1 MRLALTSRFFSGR
14 VFAAALFCFLF
25 SPFAS
30 TSAVAEEEKVVSS
43 ETASE
48 AAPVPARAESQL
60 DTIRVLGASRFDL
73 TQPTA
78 PTRVSKKKL
87 EAMQTTN
94 VAEALKSAPGV
105 YVREEDGQGLRPNI
119 GLRGTNPD
127 RSKKIVILQDGI
139 LAGPAPY
146 SAPAA
151 YYTPSMLHTS
161 SLDVMSG
168 FTAVHYGPNS
178 IGGAVNYFTPELP
191 SFDVDYGFQH
201 KLDLG
206 YGSFG
211 TARAV
216 LATRGVLEDT
226 KLSYHLQI
234 ARVSTDGF
242 KKLDGGGPTG
252 FAQNDVLAKFRL
264 GSKWQ
269 IGFGF
274 ADELSHET
282 YLGLSQ
288 EDFDQSPYRR
298 YRASMKDE
306 MQWSHWRAQIDY
318 EDSFANGDSWSITG
332 YHRRFHRDWYRL
344 DRFRGAGSPSLR
356 EALNNPNSNT
366 LFYDILRGADTS
378 TVGSNGELVVFS
390 NDRKYLSQGLQFKW
404 VGEQKVPP
412 CFLICTA
419 SEDGKNSGDE
429 SSGAES
435 VGRHAYQRI
444 LRLHQDRIDR
454 DHTYDY
460 YEMLGGEMARTATP
474 SQTDRQNSEEAV
486 SWLLSSQDDFSLG
499 NWVFTAV
506 GRLESVNFEF
516 KDKLT
521 GLGKSRSDFVFVP
534 GVGALRKFGD
544 DFSARV
550 SVNRAVTVAGLDA
563 GGAERREEAI
573 NYELGFKY
581 FGGDQDLQ
589 ADLTLFYND
598 YQNLTGTCTAS
609 SGCASAALDSQL
621 NGGKARVAGAELR
634 LAEGW
639 MLGSV
644 WVPLEFNLTLIS
656 AAFENDFTPAT
667 PGDWGAGPVK
677 VGDPLPY
684 VPEAQYRVTVGADW
698 RKLSQEFTLTY
709 QSRTYDQSAQ
719 AGRVEI
725 PAFGVFDYSVAYRF
739 GAKPADDGST
749 GQHQLRLKLDN
760 ILGREYAVAARP
772 FGLRPGKPFS
782 ALLGYRLVF

>member
-1 MRLALTSRFFSGR
+1 MLLVPTSYARAGR
-14 VFAAALFCFLF
+14 AFVAALFCFTL
-25 SPFAS
+25 SAE
-30 TSAVAEEEKVVSS
+30 AVADEAVAATPAS
-43 ETASE
+43 ASE
-48 AAPVPARAESQL
+48 PTDSVEAADSADATQARAESRL
-60 DTIRVLGASRFDL
+60 ETIHVLGASRFDL

-94 VAEALKSAPGV
+94 VAEALRSAPGV

-139 LAGPAPY
+139 LASPAPY

-191 SFDVDYGFQH
+191 SLGTGYGLQH

-216 LATRGVLEDT
+216 VSTRGALEDT
-226 KLSYHLQI
+226 KLSYHLQV

-252 FAQNDVLAKFRL
+252 FGQNDVLAKFRL

-269 IGFGF
+269 IGFGY

-298 YRASMKDE
+298 YRSSARDE

-318 EDSFANGDSWSITG
+318 EDSFANGDTWVVTA

-344 DRFRGAGSPSLR
+344 DRFRGGGSPSIR
-356 EALNNPNSNT
+356 DALNNPGGNS
-366 LFYDILRGADTS
+366 LFYEILRGADTS

-390 NDRKYLSQGLQFKW
+390 NDRKYVSEGLQLKW
-404 VGEQKVPP
+404 VGEGT
-412 CFLICTA
+412 LA
-419 SEDGKNSGDE
+419 GE
-429 SSGAES
+429 SN
-435 VGRHAYQRI
+435 RHSYQRI
-444 LRLHQDRIDR
+444 LRLHHDRIDR

-460 YEMLGGEMARTATP
+460 YEMLGGDMVRTATP
-474 SQTDRQNSEEAV
+474 TQTDRQNSEEAV

-499 NWVFTAV
+499 NWVITAV
-506 GRLESVNFEF
+506 GRLEAVNFEQ
-516 KDKLT
+516 KDKIT
-521 GLGKSRSDFVFVP
+521 GQEKARSDLVFVP
-534 GVGALRKFGD
+534 GIGALRKIGQS
-544 DFSARV
+544 FSSRV

-589 ADLTLFYND
+589 ADLTFFYND

-609 SGCASAALDSQL
+609 SGCATTALDTQL

-634 LAEGW
+634 VAEGW

-656 AAFENDFTPAT
+656 AAFENDFTPTT

-684 VPEAQYRVTVGADW
+684 VPEAQYRVTVGAEW
-698 RKLSQEFTLTY
+698 RKLSQEFTVTY

-719 AGRVEI
+719 AGRLEI

-739 GAKPADDGST
+739 GSKPTDDGAV
-749 GQHQLRLKLDN
+749 GQHQVRLKLDN
-760 ILGREYAVAARP
+760 LAGREYAVAARP

-782 ALLGYRLVF
+782 AMLGYKFSF